1 MKKYCFLFS
10 TLLFFGNLFAQTWT
24 NYTTSNTSTT
34 LSGNVVNG
42 IVNDNQGK
50 KWVGTD
56 GGVSKFYEPLNTA
69 EIPDNTVQ
77 LFPNPVTGLMILTIP
92 DTYLKGYLTIHSL
105 QGQRMCS
112 MTINDRK
119 VKLDMSGYN
128 EGIYFIR
135 LITPGRAIT
144 MKIVVCR

>member
-1 MKKYCFLFS
+1 MKKFCFFFS
-10 TLLFFGNLFAQTWT
+10 TLLFIGNLFAQTWT
-24 NYTTSNTSTT
+24 NYSTSNTSAN
-34 LSGNVVNG
+34 LSGNIVNG

-50 KWVGTD
+50 KWVGTY

-77 LFPNPVTGLMILTIP
+77 LFPNPVIGLMTVTLP
-92 DTYLKGYLTIHSL
+92 DPYLNGYLTIHSL

-128 EGIYFIR
+128 EGIYLIR
-135 LITPGRAIT
+135 LITPGGEMT